1 MKEKREIPLRPTR
14 SFSNALNGH
23 NSRFT
28 RSAEEPTRE
37 PTRVGFLLL
46 DNFSLPAFTQALD
59 TLVTANLIEPSA
71 CVSTTFSIDGR
82 SVTSDLGIV
91 ICPAAPLETSSKQ
104 PLDLLVI
111 CGGLRTPLSA
121 SANLSA
127 WLQGLARKGV
137 ALAGLWNGAWFLGQ
151 AGLLDGYR
159 CAVHPEHRGAVAE
172 VAHRSQVTTQS
183 FLVDRDR
190 LSAASPAGA
199 FNMVLEWL
207 GEQRGTALTDGITAI
222 LAFEASRYLRTTPAL
237 HANISEPLR
246 EAINL
251 MSANIEEPL
260 SQDQI
265 AAYVG
270 RSKRQIGRLFQ
281 HQLGTTPV
289 RYYLELRITESRRL
303 LQYSDLPLLGVAVA
317 CGFVSASHF
326 SKCYASFFGYSPSKE
341 KRFGCVRGTHRET
354 S

>member
-1 MKEKREIPLRPTR
+1 MLPTR
-14 SFSNALNGH
+14 SFSSALNGH

-28 RSAEEPTRE
+28 HAQAQPAGQQTH
-37 PTRVGFLLL
+37 VGFLLL
-46 DNFSLPAFTQALD
+46 EHFSLPAFTQALD
-59 TLVTANLIEPSA
+59 TLVTANLIQPA
-71 CVSTTFSIDGR
+71 TCVSTTFSLDGE

-91 ICPAAPLETSSKQ
+91 ICPAASLQTSLKQ

-111 CGGLRTPLSA
+111 CGGLRTALVA
-121 SANLSA
+121 SADLSL
-127 WLQGLARKGV
+127 WLQGLARKGM

-172 VAHRSQVTTQS
+172 VARHSHVSTDS
-183 FLVDRDR
+183 FVVDRDR

-207 GEQRGTALTDGITAI
+207 GKQRGTALTEGITAI
-222 LAFEASRYLRTTPAL
+222 LAFEASRYRRATPAPQE
-237 HANISEPLR
+237 NISEPLR
-246 EAINL
+246 EAISL
-251 MSANIEEPL
+251 MSANLEEPL
-260 SQDQI
+260 SQDQL
-265 AAYVG
+265 AEYVG

-281 HQLGTTPV
+281 YQLGTTPV

-326 SKCYASFFGYSPSKE
+326 SKCYTSFFGYSPSKE
-341 KRFGCVRGTHRET
+341 KRFGCVKSTPRKP